1 MHTPEIEKY
10 LKLADS
16 KSLDVLFF
24 LLQTMTPEYLVY
36 TTLENVAVECKVT
49 KVTVN
54 RVFQRLYKSGFM
66 TKVKNGQYQ
75 LRKIF

>member
-1 MHTPEIEKY
+1 MHTPEIEHY

-16 KSLDVLFF
+16 KSLVVLFY
-24 LLQTMTPEYLVY
+24 LLQIMDKEYVVN
-36 TTLENVAVECKVT
+36 TTLERVAMHCSVT

-54 RVFQRLYKSGFM
+54 RIFQRLYKSGFM
-66 TKVKNGQYQ
+66 EKIKNGQYQ